1 MFGILREEKW
11 ISIFMFLLLG
21 FSIFMRLLL
30 GFLYS
35 SMIKETD
42 NMAVTENKL
51 LRQCKLKF
59 VNCYQLN
66 GGVSN
71 IPVFVDKFIQ
81 RLSLGP
87 FSFEGIYHFSGQAVL
102 LSVVSAGVGV
112 CKSIASGKT
121 LGDVL
126 PFYIVSFIGL
136 YLYFSV
142 SGAMDI
148 RSRKQILKVNLVDYL
163 ENHLSARLD
172 VTAENMVMLYGEDAL
187 LYGEETASYAQGRS
201 GRKNLHGKNSYD
213 KNSQGKLSR
222 GRGKRTVELM
232 PIGGK
237 LSITQTQER
246 GARDGGMQDEAV
258 QETGARDGGLQDGFA
273 QETGAGDGSLQDG
286 FGRGSMGI
294 SEDSK
299 ISKEELEALLEEF
312 LAI

>member
-1 MFGILREEKW
+1 MFGILQEEKW
-11 ISIFMFLLLG
+11 ISLIMFVLLG
-21 FSIFMRLLL
+21 FSVFMRLLL

-35 SMIKETD
+35 SMIKESD
-42 NMAVTENKL
+42 NMAATENKL

-59 VNCYQLN
+59 ANCYQLS

-71 IPVFVDKFIQ
+71 IPIFVDKFIQ

-87 FSFEGIYHFSGQAVL
+87 FSFEGIYHFSGQAML
-102 LSVVSAGVGV
+102 LSVVASGVGI
-112 CKSIASGKT
+112 CKSIVQGKT

-142 SGAMDI
+142 SSAVDI
-148 RSRKQILKVNLVDYL
+148 KSRKQILKVNLVDYL
-163 ENHLSARLD
+163 ENHLSARMD
-172 VTAENMVMLYGEDAL
+172 ITTENMVMLYGEDAL
-187 LYGEETASYAQGRS
+187 LYGEEPISYAKRRRNRGNAR
-201 GRKNLHGKNSYD
+201 D
-213 KNSQGKLSR
+213 KMVS

-237 LSITQTQER
+237 LSITESRNKAAAAETTNDASGSILMEADKLPPLAAAETAR
-246 GARDGGMQDEAV
+246 GANPD
-258 QETGARDGGLQDGFA
+258 
-273 QETGAGDGSLQDG
+273 
-286 FGRGSMGI
+286 
-294 SEDSK
+294 DSK

>member
-1 MFGILREEKW
+1 MFGVLKEEKW
-11 ISIFMFLLLG
+11 ISIIMFLLLG
-21 FSIFMRLLL
+21 FSIFTRLLL

-35 SMIKETD
+35 SMIKEAD
-42 NMAVTENKL
+42 NMAATENKL

-59 VNCYQLN
+59 VNCYQLS

-102 LSVVSAGVGV
+102 LSVVSAGVGI
-112 CKSIASGKT
+112 CKSIVSGKS

-142 SGAMDI
+142 SSAVDI
-148 RSRKQILKVNLVDYL
+148 RSRKQVLKVNLVDYL

-187 LYGEETASYAQGRS
+187 LYGGETASYGQRKGS
-201 GRKNLHGKNSYD
+201 RKNSHG
-213 KNSQGKLSR
+213 R
-222 GRGKRTVELM
+222 MPAGRGKRTVELM

-237 LSITQTQER
+237 LSITQTQDRYAEENT
-246 GARDGGMQDEAV
+246 GS
-258 QETGARDGGLQDGFA
+258 QESIPD
-273 QETGAGDGSLQDG
+273 
-286 FGRGSMGI
+286 
-294 SEDSK
+294 DSK

>member
-11 ISIFMFLLLG
+11 ISIIMFLLLG

-35 SMIKETD
+35 SMIKEAD
-42 NMAVTENKL
+42 NMAATENKL

-59 VNCYQLN
+59 VNCYQLS

-87 FSFEGIYHFSGQAVL
+87 FSFEGIYHFSGQALL
-102 LSVVSAGVGV
+102 LSVVSAGVGI
-112 CKSIASGKT
+112 CKSIASGKS
-121 LGDVL
+121 LGDIL

-142 SGAMDI
+142 SSAVDI
-148 RSRKQILKVNLVDYL
+148 RSRKQVLKVNLVDYL

-187 LYGEETASYAQGRS
+187 LYGEETGAYGQRRA
-201 GRKNLHGKNSYD
+201 GRKNSRK
-213 KNSQGKLSR
+213 KTSQ

-237 LSITQTQER
+237 LSITQT
-246 GARDGGMQDEAV
+246 RDRGMQE
-258 QETGARDGGLQDGFA
+258 GFA
-273 QETGAGDGSLQDG
+273 QNRSAQDGLVQEGFAQDGLIQNGAGPQE
-286 FGRGSMGI
+286 GI
-294 SEDSK
+294 PEDSK